1 MKITMKTRTNAPAE
15 DVEAQ
20 ALRTIQVR
28 PEVVEAAAVTA
39 AEAAAQE
46 EEGTDQ
52 ETAPETLEALE
63 ARASLPP
70 EMQRQAEAEAEEAT
84 TTMMMMIQA
93 QEEEEEVA
101 LQVIHEQQGQQA
113 QRQVESGPRGLSI
126 NTAPQISPCLGDC
139 LPKWPPNLF
148 IQKIYGR
155 QHMQVY

>member
-63 ARASLPP
+63 AQASLPP
-70 EMQRQAEAEAEEAT
+70 EMQRQAEAEEAAT
-84 TTMMMMIQA
+84 MMMIQA

-101 LQVIHEQQGQQA
+101 LQVIHEQGRQA
-113 QRQVESGPRGLSI
+113 QGQVESGPRGLSI
-126 NTAPQISPCLGDC
+126 NTAQRTSPCLGDC
-139 LPKWPPNLF
+139 LPRWPPNPF
-148 IQKIYGR
+148 IQKIYGKR
-155 QHMQVY
+155 RTRPF

>member
-1 MKITMKTRTNAPAE
+1 MKIAMKTGTSAPAE
-15 DVEAQ
+15 DVEAR
-20 ALRTIQVR
+20 ALRTIQAR
-28 PEVVEAAAVTA
+28 PEVVEAAAVAA

-63 ARASLPP
+63 AQASLPP
-70 EMQRQAEAEAEEAT
+70 EMQRQAEAEEAT
-84 TTMMMMIQA
+84 TMIMMIQA
-93 QEEEEEVA
+93 LAAEEEVA
-101 LQVIHEQQGQQA
+101 LQVIHEQQGRQA

-126 NTAPQISPCLGDC
+126 NTAPRTSPCLGDC

-155 QHMQVY
+155 RLTRPF